1 MVINIP
7 EDVLPGDYMFR
18 IQVDGNYAN
27 ATLGLMLTVE
37 KVLRGISLFSPFPN
51 KSILTGQS
59 VTYPIKVSNEGRRLE
74 EVILEIIPSDEI
86 LGWDVTLSE
95 TRLTVAPGES
105 QWIMLQVKP
114 PEIVE
119 EKTYRII
126 INGTSADNKLRSS
139 LRLTTKILASY
150 ILEITGTQPIY
161 PQVYAGD
168 KINIVVT
175 VRNLGESMLTGVRLK
190 VNSSVISNIIVT
202 PLDILALEPKAS
214 ADFQLRISPDPNI
227 TPGDYSIEIQAES
240 SETKSSVRTIIISV
254 SSPIPWFWISIGIA
268 VIATALAVIAI
279 QRLASKIGLRF
290 SIRRRR
296 TA

>member
-1 MVINIP
+1 V
-7 EDVLPGDYMFR
+7 
-18 IQVDGNYAN
+18 QVDGNYAN
-27 ATLGLMLTVE
+27 ATLGLILTVE
-37 KVLRGISLFSPFPN
+37 EVPREISLFCPFPN

-59 VTYPIKVSNEGRRLE
+59 VTYPIKVSNEGKRSE
-74 EVILEIIPSDEI
+74 EVILEIIPTNEI
-86 LGWDVTLSE
+86 LGWDITLSE
-95 TRLTVAPGES
+95 NRLTLAPGES
-105 QWIMLQVKP
+105 QWITLQVKP
-114 PEIVE
+114 PEIVK
-119 EKTYRII
+119 EKTYSIT
-126 INGTSADNKLRSS
+126 INGTSADNKLKSS
-139 LRLTTKILASY
+139 LKLTTKILASY

-168 KINIVVT
+168 KIFIVVT

-190 VNSSVISNIIVT
+190 VNSSAISNIIVT

-214 ADFQLRISPDPNI
+214 ADFQLRIAPDPNI

-240 SETKSSVRTIIISV
+240 SETKSSARTLVVTV

-279 QRLASKIGLRF
+279 QKVVSKVGLRL

-296 TA
+296 TV